1 MIEGA
6 TITCEAKN
14 GHLPLTFD
22 SSNVSFVFCG
32 SFEHLLEEKDIR
44 EETKSMGFNACIEKK
59 ESYTL
64 YSHRFTPE
72 DLVQYAGIRQEIAGR
87 IHQIVQLY
95 PLTKE
100 DYSAILQH
108 EEISPVRRLESQ
120 YGIRLRLGKNVR
132 EFLIENAMRTR
143 LGVRY
148 LSSQIQQMLDE
159 QMFEDYSKTEYELHV

>member
-1 MIEGA
+1 M
-6 TITCEAKN
+6 
-14 GHLPLTFD
+14 
-22 SSNVSFVFCG
+22 
-32 SFEHLLEEKDIR
+32 
-44 EETKSMGFNACIEKK
+44 
-59 ESYTL
+59 
-64 YSHRFTPE
+64 
-72 DLVQYAGIRQEIAGR
+72 QYAGIRQEIAGR

-100 DYSAILQH
+100 DYSAILQD

-120 YGIRLRLGKNVR
+120 YGIRLRLEKNVR

>member
-95 PLTKE
+95 P
-100 DYSAILQH
+100 
-108 EEISPVRRLESQ
+108 
-120 YGIRLRLGKNVR
+120 G
-132 EFLIENAMRTR
+132 
-143 LGVRY
+143 
-148 LSSQIQQMLDE
+148 SQIRE
-159 QMFEDYSKTEYELHV
+159 SIWNSFKTGKKCKRIPD